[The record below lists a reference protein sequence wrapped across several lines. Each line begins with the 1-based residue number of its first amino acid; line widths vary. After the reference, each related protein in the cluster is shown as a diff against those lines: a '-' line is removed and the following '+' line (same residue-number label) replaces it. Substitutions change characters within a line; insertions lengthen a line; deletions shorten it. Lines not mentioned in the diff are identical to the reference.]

1 MTADPP
7 DLLSATARLVAQP
20 SVSRDEA
27 ALAGLVEA
35 ELRGHPWLEVFRV
48 GDNVVARTHR
58 GRPTRLALA
67 GHLDTVPPSGNEVPR
82 LEGDTLHG
90 LGSADMKGGLAVML
104 ALAALEDSTC
114 DCTFVFYAREEVARA
129 ESGLLELHA
138 AAPELLMADAAVL
151 LEPTGAAVEAG
162 CQGVVK
168 ARAVLCGRRA
178 HVARPWV
185 GINAIHR
192 LAPFLERVVAFG
204 DRRPV
209 IEGCE
214 YRESLQ
220 AVEVTGGGTANV
232 VPDEATVLLVH
243 RFAPDKDE
251 VAAFAVLEDHLR
263 PVLGDADWLE
273 LVDTAPAAP
282 PALTHPLLDS
292 LASATGRP
300 AGGKLG
306 WTDVAFFAERGVP
319 AANFGPGDALLA
331 HAPDER
337 VERAHLEAA
346 YAVLA
351 KAMDEKSLR
360 QVQASIA
367 AKKVSIPEDEAREL
381 AKRALQFKNERGRLP
396 NIHSADAWEKRM
408 AEGVAALTRYRAQA
422 KAAQAQGESSNG

>member
-1 MTADPP
+1 MTDRS
-7 DLLSATARLVAQP
+7 DLLAETARLVAQR

-35 ELRGHPWLEVFRV
+35 ELRGRPGLEVSRI

-82 LEGDTLHG
+82 LEGDVLHG

-104 ALAALEDSTC
+104 ALAALDDTTS
-114 DCTFVFYAREEVARA
+114 DCTFVFYVREEVART
-129 ESGLLELHA
+129 ESGLLELDA
-138 AAPELLMADAAVL
+138 VAPELLVADAAVL

-168 ARAVLCGRRA
+168 ARAVLRGRRS

-185 GINAIHR
+185 GVNAIHR
-192 LAPFLERVVAFG
+192 LAPLLGRVVAFG

-209 IEGCE
+209 IDGCE

-220 AVEVTGGGTANV
+220 AVDVAGGVATNV
-232 VPDEATVLLVH
+232 VPDEASVLLVH
-243 RFAPDKDE
+243 RFAPDRDE
-251 VAAFAVLEDHLR
+251 AAAFARLEAHLR
-263 PVLGDADWLE
+263 PALGEADRLE

-282 PALTHPLLDS
+282 PALAHPLLAS
-292 LASATGRP
+292 LVSATGRP

-331 HAPDER
+331 HGPDER
-337 VERAHLEAA
+337 VERAELDAA
-346 YAVLA
+346 YAVL
-351 KAMDEKSLR
+351 SRVL
-360 QVQASIA
+360 
-367 AKKVSIPEDEAREL
+367 
-381 AKRALQFKNERGRLP
+381 
-396 NIHSADAWEKRM
+396 
-408 AEGVAALTRYRAQA
+408 
-422 KAAQAQGESSNG
+422 SSPVDGPAHA